1 MLQNLLQS
9 SEIES
14 LASPS
19 VPFIRQSE
27 AAAVEM
33 ESASGSSS
41 ESEGDDAQDFFEST
55 SEGDE
60 IDAHLLE
67 RVLEGAYSSRVCPSS
82 LDPAQR
88 DSILFYDKD
97 LCGDMEDELGEYT

>member
-1 MLQNLLQS
+1 MGRHPKMKVMMHKTFL
-9 SEIES
+9 
-14 LASPS
+14 SPP
-19 VPFIRQSE
+19 VRAIFH
-27 AAAVEM
+27 
-33 ESASGSSS
+33 
-41 ESEGDDAQDFFEST
+41 
-55 SEGDE
+55 
-60 IDAHLLE
+60 AHLLE

>member
-1 MLQNLLQS
+1 M
-9 SEIES
+9 ES

-33 ESASGSSS
+33 KSASGSSS

-55 SEGDE
+55 SEGNFSSDE

-82 LDPAQR
+82 LDPAQLYCFMIKICAVIWR
-88 DSILFYDKD
+88 MS
-97 LCGDMEDELGEYT
+97 

>member
-1 MLQNLLQS
+1 M
-9 SEIES
+9 ES

-19 VPFIRQSE
+19 VPFIGQSE

-33 ESASGSSS
+33 ESASGSLS
-41 ESEGDDAQDFFEST
+41 ESKGDDAQDFFEST
-55 SEGDE
+55 SEGDFSSSDE
-60 IDAHLLE
+60 IDTHLLE

-97 LCGDMEDELGEYT
+97 LCSDMKDELFSHAFIWF